1 MPKTAILRTRI
12 DPQQKAAAESI
23 LRKLGVTPTQAIS
36 MLYAQVIQQKGIP
49 FPISLGKTTL
59 SVKPRESVTEVWS
72 GLDDVDYS
80 HLAKR

>member
-12 DPQQKAAAESI
+12 DPQHKAAAENI

-49 FPISLGKTTL
+49 FPISLGKTGL
-59 SVKPRESVTEVWS
+59 PASPRQSVAEVWG
-72 GLDDVDYS
+72 GLDEMDYS
-80 HLAKR
+80 HLIKR